1 MTTINDKWKIFALQ
15 HVLSDYT
22 GSGVELF
29 DKLAA
34 CEYGES
40 DAIFEDFAV
49 IEWHP
54 FEWWSADDIADH
66 IISMATKAQ
75 QTETETEVTE

>member
-1 MTTINDKWKIFALQ
+1 MSTINSKWKIFALTQ
-15 HVLSDYT
+15 VLSDYT

-54 FEWWSADDIADH
+54 FEYWGADEIADV
-66 IISMATKAQ
+66 IINMATKAQ
-75 QTETETEVTE
+75 QTENEVTP

>member
-1 MTTINDKWKIFALQ
+1 MQPIKDKWKIFALT
-15 HVLSDYT
+15 HILSDYT

-34 CEYGES
+34 AEYGES
-40 DAIFEDFAV
+40 AAVFEDFAV

-54 FEWWSADDIADH
+54 FEYWEADDIADL
-66 IISMATKAQ
+66 IINTATKAQ
-75 QTETETEVTE
+75 QTEEQ

>member
-1 MTTINDKWKIFALQ
+1 MINDKWKIFALQ
-15 HVLSDYT
+15 HVLNDYT

-34 CEYGES
+34 AEYGEA

-49 IEWHP
+49 IVWSVLDYQ
-54 FEWWSADDIADH
+54 SADDIAEF
-66 IISMATKAQ
+66 IIQLATKAQ
-75 QTETETEVTE
+75 QTEETP

>member
-1 MTTINDKWKIFALQ
+1 MSTINNKWKIFALTQ
-15 HVLSDYT
+15 VLSDYT

-54 FEWWSADDIADH
+54 FEYWGADEIADV
-66 IISMATKAQ
+66 IINMATKAQ
-75 QTETETEVTE
+75 QTENEVTP